1 MTLISFGITLWS
13 SEMNLFM
20 LQTWFYEMNSLLNS
34 CRYIL
39 LVIVYESILVI
50 YYLEPCYILL
60 GTVHILLVTVHGLPR
75 PASQGSFGQPAMA
88 TASQPRPASQGTCGQ
103 PAKAMA
109 SQPRQRPAKAKGR
122 RKLAATFFFQNDKT
136 ITFKTLKGKTVT
148 LGTNTCI

>member
-1 MTLISFGITLWS
+1 MTLISFETTLWS

-20 LQTWFYEMNSLLNS
+20 LQIWFYKMNSLLNS

-60 GTVHILLVTVHGLPR
+60 GTVHILLVTVHGGHCHGQQAKAAV
-75 PASQGSFGQPAMA
+75 ASQPW
-88 TASQPRPASQGTCGQ
+88 PRPASQGTCGQ

-109 SQPRQRPAKAKGR
+109 SQPRQRPAKGQGPSGASSD
-122 RKLAATFFFQNDKT
+122 FFF
-136 ITFKTLKGKTVT
+136 FKTTKQSPSKH
-148 LGTNTCI
+148 

>member
-1 MTLISFGITLWS
+1 MTLISFETTLWS

-20 LQTWFYEMNSLLNS
+20 LQIWFYKMNSLLNS

-60 GTVHILLVTVHGLPR
+60 GTVHILLVTVHGLPQ

-88 TASQPRPASQGTCGQ
+88 TASQPRHLRPASKGHGQ
-103 PAKAMA
+103 PAKAAPSQGQGPSEA
-109 SQPRQRPAKAKGR
+109 SSD
-122 RKLAATFFFQNDKT
+122 FFFSKRQNNH
-136 ITFKTLKGKTVT
+136 LQ
-148 LGTNTCI
+148 NTRWEQIHVFRC

>member
-1 MTLISFGITLWS
+1 MTLISFETTLWS

-20 LQTWFYEMNSLLNS
+20 LQIWFYKMNSLLNS

-50 YYLEPCYILL
+50 YYLERCYILL
-60 GTVHILLVTVHGLPR
+60 GTVHILLVTVHGGHCHGQQAKAAV
-75 PASQGSFGQPAMA
+75 ASQPW
-88 TASQPRPASQGTCGQ
+88 PRPASQGTCGQ
-103 PAKAMA
+103 PAKAIA
-109 SQPRQRPAKAKGR
+109 SQPRQRPSQGQGPSEASSD
-122 RKLAATFFFQNDKT
+122 FFFQNDKT

>member
-1 MTLISFGITLWS
+1 MTLISFETTLWS

-20 LQTWFYEMNSLLNS
+20 LQIWFYKMNSLLNS

-60 GTVHILLVTVHGLPR
+60 VTVHGLPQ

-88 TASQPRPASQGTCGQ
+88 TASQPRHLRPASKGHGQ
-103 PAKAMA
+103 PAKAAPSQGQGPSEA
-109 SQPRQRPAKAKGR
+109 SSD
-122 RKLAATFFFQNDKT
+122 FFFSKRQNNH
-136 ITFKTLKGKTVT
+136 LQ
-148 LGTNTCI
+148 NTRWEQIHVFRC

>member
-1 MTLISFGITLWS
+1 MTLISFGTTLWS

-50 YYLEPCYILL
+50 YYLERCYILL
-60 GTVHILLVTVHGLPR
+60 GTVHILLVTVHGGHCHGQQAKAAVGSQPRHLR
-75 PASQGSFGQPAMA
+75 PASKGHS
-88 TASQPRPASQGTCGQ
+88 Q
-103 PAKAMA
+103 PAKAA
-109 SQPRQRPAKAKGR
+109 AQPRPRAVGSKQPAV
-122 RKLAATFFFQNDKT
+122 TFFFQNDTT
-136 ITFKTLKGKTVT
+136 ITVKTLKGKTVM